1 LSWEVW
7 NYKWKSYELEGKWP
21 DNIQEMV
28 DKIDPVA
35 HHVLY
40 PYFEMS
46 VDNLKEKGYIVP

>member
-1 LSWEVW
+1 
-7 NYKWKSYELEGKWP
+7 LEGKWP

-46 VDNLKEKGYIVP
+46 VENLKEKGYIVP